1 MKLFHKFSF
10 SIVALLVFVIGGIG
24 ILTLVTERSL
34 LQSEMEN
41 HFREVIRRLARV
53 CEESLYQNDLVVFN
67 YLKGLESERGFVE
80 AYFEDNQGKIRVHS
94 IPRLIGTKLP
104 HPTLEAENGED
115 VIQDTVLS
123 PIGTPY
129 WVYKT
134 RVFYGE
140 TKVGWAVLTLN
151 KSELE
156 NFIRASLKKNIH
168 KWIPIG
174 MLSLI
179 LGLLGSLILARTL
192 TQPIKTIV
200 NQVEQVGEGRREVFR
215 EDNRKDELGLIPIEL
230 NKMIHK
236 LKELDQMKSEFVSAV
251 THELR
256 SPLTAIE
263 QFVSLMLKGTYG
275 PLTNN
280 QQETLITI
288 KNNSIRLAQFID
300 DVLTSSKL
308 ESRKFDVFLETFD
321 IRETTDDIKKLFEPI
336 AKEKNLGFSTNN
348 PSRPIL
354 VEADRTMTRHILTNL
369 VSNALK
375 FTDKG
380 KVQVNVSETKT
391 KVQVDVIDT
400 GHGIPEKDKAQ
411 IFEKFYRSLSTATK
425 TKGTGLGLFI
435 VKSFIDAQKGRIELH
450 DNPDGPGT
458 MISIFLPKAKM

>member
-1 MKLFHKFSF
+1 MTVVS
-10 SIVALLVFVIGGIG
+10 
-24 ILTLVTERSL
+24 ERNL
-34 LQSEMEN
+34 IQSEMDN
-41 HFREVIRRLARV
+41 HFREVTRRLARV
-53 CEESLYQNDLVVFN
+53 SEESLYQNDLVVFN

-104 HPTLEAENGED
+104 HPTVEAENGEE

-123 PIGTPY
+123 QMNIPY

-134 RVFYGE
+134 RVYYGD

-151 KSELE
+151 KSDLE
-156 NFIRASLKKNIH
+156 KFIKDSLSHNIH
-168 KWIPIG
+168 RWIPIG
-174 MLSLI
+174 LLSLV
-179 LGLLGSLILARTL
+179 LGLLGSLLLARTL

-200 NQVEQVGEGRREVFR
+200 NQVEQVGEGRRETFPQN
-215 EDNRKDELGLIPIEL
+215 NRNDELGLIPIEL
-230 NKMIHK
+230 NKMIQK

-321 IRETTDDIKKLFEPI
+321 IQEIIADVKKLFDPI
-336 AKEKNLGFSTNN
+336 AKEKNLLFLSDV
-348 PSRPIL
+348 PSHAVL

-375 FTDKG
+375 FTEKG
-380 KVQVNVSETKT
+380 KVQINVIESKT
-391 KVQVDVIDT
+391 KIQVDVVDT
-400 GHGIPEKDKAQ
+400 GHGIPQKDKAQ
-411 IFEKFYRSLSTATK
+411 IFEKFYRSLSTAMK

-435 VKSFIDAQKGRIELH
+435 VKSFIDAQKGRIELR
-450 DNPDGPGT
+450 DNPDGHGT
-458 MISIFLPKAKM
+458 LISIFLPRAKK